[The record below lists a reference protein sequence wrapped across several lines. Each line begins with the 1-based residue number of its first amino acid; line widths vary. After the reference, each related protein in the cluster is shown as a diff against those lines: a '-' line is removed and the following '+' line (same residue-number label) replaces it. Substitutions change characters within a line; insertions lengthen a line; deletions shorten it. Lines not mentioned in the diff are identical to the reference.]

1 MAQVGQR
8 LDQMQ
13 EEMVHVELD
22 IRALYDC
29 PGLDVGFVTY
39 SLSFCD

>member
-1 MAQVGQR
+1 MTQVGQR
-8 LDQMQ
+8 LDQNQ
-13 EEMVHVELD
+13 MVHMELD